1 MATDQPVRAFT
12 LPRMALPERKPVEE
26 EIVDPTAVERAYR
39 RERLRR
45 RAREK
50 RDRERQLAAV
60 RFWLAVVTVIG
71 TSIGLGI
78 VIWQQIHRLFGL

>member
-1 MATDQPVRAFT
+1 
-12 LPRMALPERKPVEE
+12 MALPERKPVEE
-26 EIVDPTAVERAYR
+26 ELVDPTSVERAYR

-50 RDRERQLAAV
+50 RDREKQLAAV
-60 RFWLAVVTVIG
+60 RFWLAVLTVIG
-71 TSIGLGI
+71 TSIGLAI